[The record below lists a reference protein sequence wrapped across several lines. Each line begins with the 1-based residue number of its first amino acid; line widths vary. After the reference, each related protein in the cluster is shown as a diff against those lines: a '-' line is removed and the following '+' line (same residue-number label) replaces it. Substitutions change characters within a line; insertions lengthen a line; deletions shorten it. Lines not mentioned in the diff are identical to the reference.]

1 MHPIRVQKRE
11 HGVAGSE
18 KRFLRHDIGQE
29 FIIILIRSKD
39 HSAFRKYGETLRKA
53 CRIDCCES

>member
-1 MHPIRVQKRE
+1 MQPIRFQKRE
-11 HGVAGSE
+11 HGVADNE

-29 FIIILIRSKD
+29 FIIILISSKD

-53 CRIDCCES
+53 CRIDSCGA